1 MKRRLL
7 RLSSVIG
14 LIGGIACSQSQAQS
28 QLVQQPP
35 GKQLERLQVPAN
47 DRESLWPEPAVRR
60 TEVPRLGAV
69 VSPDAEH
76 SPLVRLPN
84 QRQTLGLAQP
94 AEQAPR
100 NPDVIYVPTP
110 QPVVDKMLEMA
121 RVRPGQV
128 VYDLGCG
135 DGRIVVTAA
144 KRYGVRAYGF
154 DIDPDRVAEAKENV
168 RRSGVEHLV
177 TIEQQ
182 DIFQLDLSPADVV
195 TLYLLPEL
203 NVKLVPQLRK
213 LKGGARIVSH
223 DFAME
228 PIEPD
233 EVVEVGYGGREH
245 LVYLWTSPLKE

>member
-1 MKRRLL
+1 MKRGAWK
-7 RLSSVIG
+7 LSTAMVLVGS
-14 LIGGIACSQSQAQS
+14 LACSEKPAASQA
-28 QLVQQPP
+28 VQAAP
-35 GKQLERLQVPAN
+35 GKQLTGLAPAPQAL
-47 DRESLWPEPAVRR
+47 RPEPAVRR
-60 TEVPRLGAV
+60 SSGDSRETFSATTSAQLEG
-69 VSPDAEH
+69 
-76 SPLVRLPN
+76 SPLVLPN
-84 QRQTLGLAQP
+84 PAPLRALAEP
-94 AEQAPR
+94 VDEAPR
-100 NPDVIYVPTP
+100 TPDVIYVPTP
-110 QPVVDKMLEMA
+110 QPVVNKMLEMA
-121 RVRPGQV
+121 RLRPGQV

-154 DIDPDRVAEAKENV
+154 DIDPDRVAEARENAK
-168 RRSGVEHLV
+168 RNGVEHLV

-203 NVKLVPQLRK
+203 NVKLIPQLRK
-213 LKGGARIVSH
+213 LKDGARIVSH

-233 EVVEVGYGGREH
+233 EVVEVAYAGREH